1 MTTSDTRRASR
12 FFWSTLA
19 AATAAS
25 VAGNIT
31 HAVLAASAGSTA
43 VAAAAAVVPPVVL
56 LAATHG
62 VAMLVRTRTVGA
74 TYWSALTM
82 TVVLAIC
89 AFVLSFD
96 ALRALAVEWAG
107 LPPSTAWLWPL
118 AIDLSIAQS
127 TLALLALTRPQPPAA
142 APPVAE
148 AARPAV
154 EAHEADATRHEA
166 SAAEAEV
173 IAEVVEAGVE
183 GWAEEAEAL
192 IAAGATRLDR
202 DRLAVVLAEL
212 AEGSSPNAIARK
224 IGVGYN
230 TVARIRD
237 RVAA

>member
-1 MTTSDTRRASR
+1 MSAADTRRASR

-74 TYWSALTM
+74 TYWSALAM
-82 TVVLAIC
+82 TVVLAVC

-127 TLALLALTRPQPPAA
+127 TLALLALTRPQR
-142 APPVAE
+142 V
-148 AARPAV
+148 V
-154 EAHEADATRHEA
+154 EAPSVPEAPRP
-166 SAAEAEV
+166 AAEARQAAAARDEADV
-173 IAEVVEAGVE
+173 TEAAAEVVEAERG
-183 GWAEEAEAL
+183 GWDARAEEL
-192 IAAGATRLDR
+192 IAAGVTRADPAKV
-202 DRLAVVLAEL
+202 AVMLAEL
-212 AEGSSPNAIARK
+212 AGGSSPNAIARK
-224 IGVGYN
+224 VGVGYN

-237 RVAA
+237 HIAA